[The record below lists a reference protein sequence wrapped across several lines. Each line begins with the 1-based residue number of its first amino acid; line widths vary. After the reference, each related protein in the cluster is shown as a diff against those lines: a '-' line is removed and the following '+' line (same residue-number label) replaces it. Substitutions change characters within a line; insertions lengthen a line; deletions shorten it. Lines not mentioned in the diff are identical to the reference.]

1 MSYNKKFEIEA
12 KSLYDRGINTEVGVD
27 NFYYGEVVS
36 IEDDSDG
43 GRIKVRIADLD
54 GKLVNEN
61 LPYCYPKTPRFFHVY
76 PKVGELVWVYIPN
89 TSRPYKGRMW
99 EGSYIS
105 QPQKIE
111 YDNYLSALSN
121 TDTKTTKSLESIR
134 LNPDTRGVFPN
145 KEDIGLI
152 GRVNTDIILR
162 ENEVEIR
169 AGKHEDG
176 EISRLNKKNPAS
188 VRLSFD
194 NIDGDTRS
202 SVITQGNKIAFITH
216 NGNPRFKTNQLSIDD
231 RNRIFENGHPIGRGD
246 VIVRALEMLRKAMVQ
261 HIHPYDKLPA
271 DKNDVINELNKIDF
285 TELLQR
291 NIVIN

>member
-1 MSYNKKFEIEA
+1 MSYNRKYEIEA

-36 IEDDSDG
+36 IEDSTDG
-43 GRIKVRIADLD
+43 GRIKVRIPDLD
-54 GKLVNEN
+54 GKLTNTN
-61 LPYCYPKTPRFFHVY
+61 LPYCYPKMPKFFHVY

-121 TDTKTTKSLESIR
+121 TDTKTTKSLPSIQ

-145 KEDIGLI
+145 KEDIGIL
-152 GRVNTDIILR
+152 GRVNTDIILK
-162 ENEVEIR
+162 ENQVELR

-176 EISRLNKKNPAS
+176 DITKLNKKNPAS
-188 VRLSFD
+188 IRLNFD

-202 SVITQGNKIAFITH
+202 SVITQGNKIALVTH
-216 NGNPRFKTNQLSIDD
+216 NGNPRFKTNQLSVDD
-231 RNRIFENGHPIGRGD
+231 RNRIFEEGHPLGRGD
-246 VIVRALEMLRKAMVQ
+246 IIVKALEMLRNAMVQ
-261 HIHPYDKLPA
+261 HIHPYANLPA
-271 DKNDVINELNKIDF
+271 DENDIINELNKIDF
-285 TELLQR
+285 TQLLQR